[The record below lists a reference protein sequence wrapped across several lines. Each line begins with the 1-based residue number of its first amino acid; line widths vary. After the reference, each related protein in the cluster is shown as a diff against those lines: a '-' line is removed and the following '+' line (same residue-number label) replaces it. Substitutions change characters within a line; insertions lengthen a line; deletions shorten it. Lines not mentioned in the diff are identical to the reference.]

1 MPGRLAEHSGW
12 SKVAGASGATAL
24 SDTHTIM
31 THKTALLAACG
42 LALFGAQAVH
52 ADDARDRIGTL
63 PQGRYECG
71 LPGDATGRA
80 WVVDPAYNFTISS
93 ASRYISA
100 EGKGTYLMTGRD
112 VIFTRG
118 PMKNMRMRRH
128 ASGLL
133 QQVNAEG
140 ELGRLRCHRVGD

>member
-1 MPGRLAEHSGW
+1 VGGIG
-12 SKVAGASGATAL
+12 GA
-24 SDTHTIM
+24 DTLTRTHAIM
-31 THKTALLAACG
+31 KRQTALLAACA
-42 LALFGAQAVH
+42 LALFGADAAH
-52 ADDARDRIGTL
+52 AGERERIGTL

-71 LPGDATGRA
+71 FPGDAAGQA

-100 EGKGTYLMTGRD
+100 KGKGTYLMTGQD

-118 PMKNMRMRRH
+118 PMKDMRMRRQ

-133 QQVNAEG
+133 QQVDAQG
-140 ELGRLRCHRVGD
+140 EPGRLRCHRVGS